1 MQSFLHQKQQVTHPA
16 LQVLLLETSG
26 SFQVQRSQALPW
38 YLDYLDFQL
47 EAMAEMI
54 FVQQQ

>member
-16 LQVLLLETSG
+16 PQVLLLETSG
-26 SFQVQRSQALPW
+26 SFQVQRSQVLPW